1 LNRKT
6 LTRILPLG
14 AALACLTPAVMAQ
27 GINVEVD
34 GQRVFFNNARP
45 QMISER
51 VMVPLRGVLEQMGA
65 YVQWDSS
72 TRMVTARKGEFD
84 IAMRI
89 GQRAAQVNGRTTYL
103 DVPAMILH
111 GSTMVPLR
119 FMSEALGA
127 DVDWIAATQTVR
139 IDTSLDVSD
148 PRFPT
153 PPPPTTNPT
162 IYAFRV
168 DAPNG
173 VLRAGDMIRMELRG
187 TPSADV
193 HFSIPGVT
201 DTKRMR
207 EESPGVYVAEWTVPR
222 NADGLRES
230 AIYATLTAG
239 GTQRTIRATED
250 AGDLPPRDTLPPTI
264 SDFEPKNAE
273 RVNTARPLI
282 QARIQDRGEAGVNT
296 NSWRLY
302 VDGEDVTQEAVYSN
316 GVIRYRP
323 LNDLTVGTHRVRLEA
338 EDRSGNRSSA
348 SWNFTVG
355 RDDGGNR
362 GDFIVTAPRT
372 LRAGD
377 QIQFRL
383 LAEPGARVT
392 YSIGTLVQNRLMAET
407 SSGVFA
413 ATYTVQRGDEFR
425 GLPIVARVRTQDG
438 FEYTVHSET
447 VLESGLNPS
456 APKIT
461 TPAEGDKVGNS
472 MIVRAQARDAESF
485 EVKVDYVTFL
495 GGLRL
500 TGVVHQQVYRA
511 DRNGQ
516 LVTEPIDLG
525 TLIRGQDTEYTITV
539 TAIAADGTRSEP
551 TVTKVKR

>member
-45 QMISER
+45 QMISGR

-273 RVNTARPLI
+273 RVKTARPLI

>member
-45 QMISER
+45 QMISGR

>member
-1 LNRKT
+1 
-6 LTRILPLG
+6 
-14 AALACLTPAVMAQ
+14 
-27 GINVEVD
+27 
-34 GQRVFFNNARP
+34 
-45 QMISER
+45 
-51 VMVPLRGVLEQMGA
+51 
-65 YVQWDSS
+65 
-72 TRMVTARKGEFD
+72 
-84 IAMRI
+84 
-89 GQRAAQVNGRTTYL
+89 
-103 DVPAMILH
+103 
-111 GSTMVPLR
+111 
-119 FMSEALGA
+119 
-127 DVDWIAATQTVR
+127 
-139 IDTSLDVSD
+139 
-148 PRFPT
+148 
-153 PPPPTTNPT
+153 
-162 IYAFRV
+162 
-168 DAPNG
+168 
-173 VLRAGDMIRMELRG
+173 MELRG

>member
-45 QMISER
+45 QMISGR

-302 VDGEDVTQEAVYSN
+302 LNGEDVTQEAVYSN

-355 RDDGGNR
+355 RDGGGNR

>member
-45 QMISER
+45 QMISGR

-302 VDGEDVTQEAVYSN
+302 LNGEDVTQEAVYSN